1 MSAKTLLLFDI
12 DGTLVHSN
20 KIDSQCFAHIYQ
32 TIYERPFPSIDWR
45 VYPHVTDHTIFGTVI
60 RDQFQREAEPQ
71 EIQHFQ
77 DQFVALLQQKRQR
90 QPQDFMEVPGAKRI
104 IARLLGEADFT
115 VGIATGGWER
125 PARLKLQHVGIPE
138 HQLVL
143 SGADEQIRRE
153 DILQKAIDAT
163 RAQHPHLER
172 IVYLG
177 DASWDVRTT
186 RNMGLDFIGIRRA
199 GDLEVLHELG
209 AQVVIQDFLDYPTVL
224 RAVAEA
230 RVPDAPRR

>member
-1 MSAKTLLLFDI
+1 M
-12 DGTLVHSN
+12 
-20 KIDSQCFAHIYQ
+20 
-32 TIYERPFPSIDWR
+32 
-45 VYPHVTDHTIFGTVI
+45 
-60 RDQFQREAEPQ
+60 
-71 EIQHFQ
+71 
-77 DQFVALLQQKRQR
+77 
-90 QPQDFMEVPGAKRI
+90 
-104 IARLLGEADFT
+104 LGEADFT
-115 VGIATGGWER
+115 VGSATGGWER

-143 SGADEQIRRE
+143 RGADEQIRRE
-153 DILQKAIDAT
+153 DILQKAIAET